1 MRFLLET
8 ATNKHVL
15 YLQDMSISHVSILIQ
30 HWVFSRM
37 NKQDSTP
44 LGGGRL
50 TDRHTQIIHSSQ
62 ALHAVQLC
70 WVLTDTSQQQLYPK
84 QNREDNNKSD
94 AWRFVTIFCLCT
106 TANAAHSGCSS
117 ILPPQFN
124 SCPLIYIHNL
134 ATIKIPRLLVN
145 SLSLSRSTSHLIC
158 ELWQL
163 CHVMQMPH
171 QPIQIC
177 VRGTLALF
185 DASTER
191 QHVSQE
197 PEAHWHVLVA
207 FEQHRLVDRI
217 NSWLVFGHFNG
228 ICWQQEKSRAPSEVS
243 FKNVWIVF
251 KRRKWNSQKL
261 SL

>member
-1 MRFLLET
+1 MRLLLET

-15 YLQDMSISHVSILIQ
+15 YLQGMSICHFNNISINCSTRLQLNLECCVWLDYSHSYFFNVSILIQ
-30 HWVFSRM
+30 LRVFSRM

-50 TDRHTQIIHSSQ
+50 TDRHTQIIHSNQ

-145 SLSLSRSTSHLIC
+145 SLSLSCSTSHLIC
-158 ELWQL
+158 EL
-163 CHVMQMPH
+163 
-171 QPIQIC
+171 
-177 VRGTLALF
+177 
-185 DASTER
+185 
-191 QHVSQE
+191 
-197 PEAHWHVLVA
+197 
-207 FEQHRLVDRI
+207 
-217 NSWLVFGHFNG
+217 
-228 ICWQQEKSRAPSEVS
+228 
-243 FKNVWIVF
+243 
-251 KRRKWNSQKL
+251 
-261 SL
+261 